1 MNFKLAF
8 HYLSYLQYPLM
19 LSALY
24 CAFSPYLAGFA
35 ALKANPSL
43 IFEGLN
49 TALIFMGLGLSFS
62 SLQDTSKMQNKFS
75 QNIWQN
81 PAKGKLVIGLMC
93 VMILLF
99 LLMGLAGYFFSNQG
113 ILKDLSVG
121 TIVLALGMF
130 GFLKG
135 ALEIFE
141 QHRLDKKT
149 DTHSQ

>member
-24 CAFSPYLAGFA
+24 CAFSPYLAGFST
-35 ALKANPSL
+35 LKANPSL
-43 IFEGLN
+43 IFESLN

-81 PAKGKLVIGLMC
+81 PAKGKLAIGLMC
-93 VMILLF
+93 GMILLF
-99 LLMGLAGYFFSNQG
+99 LLMGLAGYFFSSQG

-130 GFLKG
+130 GFLKA

-141 QHRLDKKT
+141 QHRLDKKP
-149 DTHSQ
+149 DTNSL